1 MSYIPTISGFVDFCI
16 HHQNGEPIYLVRG
29 KLYAN
34 FDMLVSIKCKYNF
47 TNTKVKTEVEHAIQ
61 KNLYMFDILNT
72 NAFYYPNDNMF
83 SMSNAEKNIKG
94 QILTLKKQYT
104 Y

>member
-1 MSYIPTISGFVDFCI
+1 
-16 HHQNGEPIYLVRG
+16 
-29 KLYAN
+29 
-34 FDMLVSIKCKYNF
+34 MLVSIKYKYNF

-72 NAFYYPNDNMF
+72 NAFYYPNNNMF

-94 QILTLKKQYT
+94 QILTLKKTIYFLKVVCIEHLSIT
-104 Y
+104 E